1 MIRVQDS
8 VPSVYYDSSRD
19 FQYIGH
25 LFDLVLNAVKTDADL
40 LFNLPFS
47 TNSDDQLL
55 DLMAYTLGLRLS
67 KDKYTSAQLRSIC
80 SVAFKMMRAKGSL
93 KAVNLLCTALLRAD
107 SVSGSF
113 NTELSEDGT
122 ELIVYITN
130 MSTCKDILHE
140 ILPYIVPAGLV
151 FNIKEM
157 TAFEASIAAETCE
170 HQQVF
175 YGTMQPTI
183 ALDTSVP
190 KLDKYNIG
198 EYNTETNP
206 ATMTYEGDLSNL
218 IIASPNDAQTM
229 ASASGAQFIFYEEE
243 FE

>member
-25 LFDLVLNAVKTDADL
+25 LFDLVLNAIKTDADL

-67 KDKYTSAQLRSIC
+67 KEKYTSAQLRSIC
-80 SVAFKMMRAKGSL
+80 SVAVKMMRAKGSL
-93 KAVNLLCTALLRAD
+93 KAVSLLCTALLRAD

-113 NTELSEDGT
+113 STEVSNNGT

-140 ILPYIVPAGLV
+140 ILPYIVPAGMV
-151 FNIKEM
+151 FNVKEM
-157 TAFEASIAAETCE
+157 ATFDIRLATETGE
-170 HQQVF
+170 RQQVS
-175 YGTMQPTI
+175 YGTMRPTVD
-183 ALDTSVP
+183 LNTSVP
-190 KLDKYNIG
+190 KLDKYNM
-198 EYNTETNP
+198 ETNP
-206 ATMTYEGDLSNL
+206 ITMTYEGDLSNL
-218 IIASPNDAQTM
+218 IIASPTDAQTT
-229 ASASGAQFIFYEEE
+229 ASSNDVQFIYYEEE
-243 FE
+243 LE